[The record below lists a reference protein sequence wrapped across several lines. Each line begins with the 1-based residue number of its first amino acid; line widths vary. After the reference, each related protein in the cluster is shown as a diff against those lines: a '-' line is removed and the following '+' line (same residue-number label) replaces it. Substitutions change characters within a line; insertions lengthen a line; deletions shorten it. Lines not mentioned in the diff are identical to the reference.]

1 MGSSP
6 PWAKVTA
13 VQLSGCS
20 RLLTAGPVRAPVSSH
35 ATSELKLD
43 RHQTAP
49 PPAQALSPCPDLGS
63 LPCPALIMVGTTLM
77 NSSLQDFWLILNSS
91 LFSMIYLEPRL
102 LLMYDFRKGWRLD
115 LSHVINFACTQNLF
129 LLRSCFPN
137 TLVCFAALSSFGGVG
152 GVILKAALVGVLGGI
167 VVEFFLE
174 GEMRL
179 LKKECIHISSSSFLF
194 FLLASSSFQC
204 AICCHRSKR
213 GISLTFH
220 QTTSLQTLHFIGEF
234 SQKAKRLKDLLSQ
247 LYTPFKESCTN
258 FGFRI
263 FLHIFL
269 TWWQPLTKCADDKK
283 GWQGEEDTC
292 TQDIVALWQSACW
305 AQKCTRFD

>member
-6 PWAKVTA
+6 PWAQVTA
-13 VQLSGCS
+13 VLLSGCS
-20 RLLTAGPVRAPVSSH
+20 RLLRASPVRAPVSSH

-152 GVILKAALVGVLGGI
+152 EVILKAALWLESLGG
-167 VVEFFLE
+167 
-174 GEMRL
+174 
-179 LKKECIHISSSSFLF
+179 
-194 FLLASSSFQC
+194 
-204 AICCHRSKR
+204 
-213 GISLTFH
+213 
-220 QTTSLQTLHFIGEF
+220 
-234 SQKAKRLKDLLSQ
+234 
-247 LYTPFKESCTN
+247 
-258 FGFRI
+258 
-263 FLHIFL
+263 
-269 TWWQPLTKCADDKK
+269 
-283 GWQGEEDTC
+283 
-292 TQDIVALWQSACW
+292 
-305 AQKCTRFD
+305 